1 MVGKTVILSV
11 LIMSFVMA
19 QNQVEANICCPNTT
33 ARSNFNVCRLPGTAE
48 PICATDTGCIII
60 PGATCPGDYPNDVLK
75 NSGNAVN
82 EYCKLGCASSQ
93 NSDARIVNGA
103 VRQCTNACSHL
114 CTNGSAKAVET
125 A

>member
-1 MVGKTVILSV
+1 
-11 LIMSFVMA
+11 

-60 PGATCPGDYPNDVLK
+60 PGATCPGDYANNILK
-75 NSGNAVN
+75 NSAQGNAVN
-82 EYCKLGCASSQ
+82 EYCKWGCASSVCGALTNLQ
-93 NSDARIVNGA
+93 NSDAREIVNGA
-103 VRQCTNACSHL
+103 VRQCTNACFDF